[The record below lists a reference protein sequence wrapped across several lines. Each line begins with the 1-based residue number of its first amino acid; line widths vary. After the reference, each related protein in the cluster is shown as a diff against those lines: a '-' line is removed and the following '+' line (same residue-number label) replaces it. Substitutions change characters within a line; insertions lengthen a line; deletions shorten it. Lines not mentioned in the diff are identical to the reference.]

1 MTAALEAYR
10 QAHLLTEAEL
20 QGIIIRMAQE
30 RGWMVK
36 PEQQGA
42 QTRNSRV
49 RAPQNK
55 SAKGFPDLVL
65 ARDEEVLFIE
75 VKDQHGVQS
84 IEQVQ
89 WMCALPRYE
98 VIRPSDLARGRVDE
112 LLA

>member
-20 QGIIIRMAQE
+20 KGHIVKMAVE
-30 RGWMVK
+30 RGWRVYETAQIKPRRPVK
-36 PEQQGA
+36 RD
-42 QTRNSRV
+42 TS
-49 RAPQNK
+49 
-55 SAKGFPDLVL
+55 KGYPDLTL

-75 VKDQHGVQS
+75 VKDQHGIQS
-84 IEQVQ
+84 IEQVA